1 MPDLDNPDGTMHF
14 VSVSKTIYD
23 RMKQERD
30 ELRGRVSQLEDDL
43 GLCDHAL
50 GVAYRALKLEAKG
63 YDIPLVVLKEAMQTM
78 ESTRRI
84 HADDVWHWPG

>member
-1 MPDLDNPDGTMHF
+1 MPELDDSTMHF
-14 VSVSKTIYD
+14 HIVAKDIYD
-23 RMKQERD
+23 RVKAERD

-50 GVAYRALKLEAKG
+50 GVAYRALKLEARG
-63 YDIPLVVLKEAMQTM
+63 YDIPLIVLKEAMHTM